1 MPELSLKD
9 KMTIIKLPV
18 LLNNPRVKDKAAIIR
33 NEKNKDAIEKL
44 FPDWSED
51 YEDLVLIGQINELY
65 DNMMR
70 ENLQKLVDSL
80 AYRHHEIPR
89 GLRFLSARIDTEAEG
104 KTRRKRTRRRRR
116 KSHRRKSHRRK
127 SHRRKQRNKQ

>member
-9 KMTIIKLPV
+9 KMTIIKLQD
-18 LLNNPRVKDKAAIIR
+18 LLNNPSVKNKAAIIT
-33 NEKNKDAIEKL
+33 KNKDAIEKL
-44 FPDWSED
+44 FPDWHED
-51 YEDLVLIGQINELY
+51 YDDLVLISQINKLY

-70 ENLQKLVDSL
+70 ENQQKLVDSL
-80 AYRHHEIPR
+80 AYKHHEIPR